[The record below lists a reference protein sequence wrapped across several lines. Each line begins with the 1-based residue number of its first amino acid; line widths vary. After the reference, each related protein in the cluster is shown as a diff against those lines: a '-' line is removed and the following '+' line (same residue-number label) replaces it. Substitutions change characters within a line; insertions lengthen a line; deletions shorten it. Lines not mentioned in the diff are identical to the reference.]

1 MARPTSFTNEYLLS
15 AARAV
20 FLERG
25 FQATTAEV
33 ARRAGV
39 AEGTLFYRF
48 KSKAKLFR
56 EALKEELQEPEW
68 LRGLS
73 ERVGKGE
80 VADTLSAL
88 GEEILAHM
96 RNAVPVQLLEWLSPA
111 GPPGKRSTSPSEP
124 VPVRTVRQLAT
135 FFEAEMR
142 AGRLH
147 RRDPELTARLFLGG
161 LLHYAWHE
169 NILKVQQPPLRPSK
183 QYVREVV
190 ELLLAGLH
198 PSGAHPAPRAGATEA
213 GAAPRR

>member
-1 MARPTSFTNEYLLS
+1 MARPTSFTTEYLLS
-15 AARAV
+15 AAREV

-56 EALKEELQEPEW
+56 AALKSELQEPEW
-68 LRGLS
+68 LRGLAG
-73 ERVGKGE
+73 RAGQGE

-96 RNAVPVQLLEWLSPA
+96 RNAVPIQLMQWLSPS
-111 GPPGKRSTSPSEP
+111 GPPGKRSTVVSEP
-124 VPVRTVRQLAT
+124 VPVRTVSQLSS

-142 AGRLH
+142 AGRLQP
-147 RRDPELTARLFLGG
+147 RDPELTARLFLGG

-169 NILKVQQPPLRPSK
+169 SILRVQHPPLRPPK

-190 ELLLAGLH
+190 ELLLAGLQPRPTH
-198 PSGAHPAPRAGATEA
+198 PVP
-213 GAAPRR
+213 